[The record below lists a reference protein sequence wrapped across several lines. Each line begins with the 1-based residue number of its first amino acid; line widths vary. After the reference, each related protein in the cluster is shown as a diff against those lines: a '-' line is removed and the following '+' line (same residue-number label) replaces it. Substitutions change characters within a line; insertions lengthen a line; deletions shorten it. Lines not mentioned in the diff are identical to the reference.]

1 MSCITCH
8 NPHISVK
15 YTPRKQYNDACQSCH
30 AAPKK
35 GCSELSSVRS
45 KKQDD
50 CVSCHMPRNGSIDIP
65 HVAVTDHYIR
75 KRPLNKEEK
84 SAITAFLGLKSYN
97 NANPDL
103 ITIARAFM
111 EFYERYNPNVG
122 LIDSALKYL
131 NKAAVVEEKE
141 KQQKDFI
148 RAYFL
153 KNDFRK
159 VIYYAKSLAVDQC
172 KDAWTAYRVGESY
185 TKLNQQANALA
196 WYQQAVT
203 LMPNALDFQNKLGVC
218 YAQTNKVLDAEQTF
232 KYVLQQNPKHSSA
245 NVNLAYLYMQQN
257 RMVLAF
263 DYLNKAYDLDPDNEQ
278 NLFNLAIWYHQSH
291 ADTKAAIYLK
301 RILKRAP
308 NNERAK
314 AMLLDLTKANA

>member
-1 MSCITCH
+1 MS
-8 NPHISVK
+8 PLDHIK
-15 YTPRKQYNDACQSCH
+15 ET
-30 AAPKK
+30 APFETIQALKTVVY
-35 GCSELSSVRS
+35 L
-45 KKQDD
+45 Q
-50 CVSCHMPRNGSIDIP
+50 
-65 HVAVTDHYIR
+65 
-75 KRPLNKEEK
+75 KEHQFQEK
-84 SAITAFLGLKSYN
+84 
-97 NANPDL
+97 L
-103 ITIARAFM
+103 ITQSK
-111 EFYERYNPNVG
+111 EPYH
-122 LIDSALKYL
+122 YL
-131 NKAAVVEEKE
+131 SE
-141 KQQKDFI
+141 
-148 RAYFL
+148 AYFL

-172 KDAWTAYRVGESY
+172 KDAWSAYRVGESY

-308 NNERAK
+308 NN
-314 AMLLDLTKANA
+314 